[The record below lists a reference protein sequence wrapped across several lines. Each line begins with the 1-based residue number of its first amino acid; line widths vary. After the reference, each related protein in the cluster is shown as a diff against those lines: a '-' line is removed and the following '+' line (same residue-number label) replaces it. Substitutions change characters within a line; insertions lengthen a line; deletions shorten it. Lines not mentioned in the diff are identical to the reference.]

1 MNILVTGGAGYK
13 GSVLIPQLLEDG
25 HHVVSIDTNWF
36 GENLEDHPNLTKI
49 KEDIRNIESIPMHGI
64 DSIVHLANIANDPAV
79 ELSPNLS
86 WEVNVLASY
95 QLADKAYRNNVRQII
110 YASSGSVYGIKEESR
125 VTEDLQLVPISI
137 YNKTKMVA
145 ERIVLSYSDKIK
157 THIIRPATVCG
168 YSPRMRLDVSVN
180 MLSMQALEK
189 KKITVLGGK
198 QTRPNIHIQDMIRVY
213 EHFISNPDIENGC
226 YNAGFENISIM
237 DIAKLVRDK
246 ITCEIIV
253 KESNDNRSY
262 RQNSDK
268 IASTGFD
275 QKFFVEDAIKEII
288 EFYENGILTDKEEF
302 YNIRMMKKL
311 FS

>member
-1 MNILVTGGAGYK
+1 M
-13 GSVLIPQLLEDG
+13 
-25 HHVVSIDTNWF
+25 
-36 GENLEDHPNLTKI
+36 
-49 KEDIRNIESIPMHGI
+49 
-64 DSIVHLANIANDPAV
+64 
-79 ELSPNLS
+79 
-86 WEVNVLASY
+86 
-95 QLADKAYRNNVRQII
+95 
-110 YASSGSVYGIKEESR
+110 
-125 VTEDLQLVPISI
+125 
-137 YNKTKMVA
+137 
-145 ERIVLSYSDKIK
+145 
-157 THIIRPATVCG
+157 
-168 YSPRMRLDVSVN
+168 
-180 MLSMQALEK
+180 
-189 KKITVLGGK
+189 LGGQ

-237 DIAKLVRDK
+237 DIAKLVSDK
-246 ITCEIIV
+246 IPCEIIV

-268 IASTGFD
+268 ITSTGFD